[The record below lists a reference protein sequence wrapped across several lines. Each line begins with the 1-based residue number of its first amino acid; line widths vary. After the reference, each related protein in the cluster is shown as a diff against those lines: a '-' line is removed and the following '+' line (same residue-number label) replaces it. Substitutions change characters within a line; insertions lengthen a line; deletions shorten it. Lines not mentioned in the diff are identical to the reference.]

1 MGTNASMTITLPRQ
15 ETITGLSIVP
25 NADYNMI
32 DKLRL
37 AFDNDSAPV
46 ELTIAPT
53 NDRQDFDLTPHTA
66 RTLTISVADVHRVK
80 GAITGIDN
88 LWLRVARDETF
99 TRKVKPLANIGGLVK
114 YPIGAG
120 GVILNQL
127 RFQEHEA
134 VPINAQKKQ
143 VITTTLLKNMGAQF
157 SGGEA
162 GASTFTY
169 TTVPLDALCNLYL
182 TSDKGW
188 YDSARDLRRLPLDEQ
203 TFNNVVFNIRNVTT
217 SPLES
222 AVTLRGPGPN
232 GRTAPETVTG
242 IPVQRK
248 ADALF
253 FLHTFI
259 RTREWQPRDAR
270 SQPPVV
276 FQYSVNYADGTHT
289 NIAVRYGDGVDH
301 WLQDD
306 PQGLRNAALAWSA
319 AFQDAPQGPCA
330 TVYLMRWDNP
340 TPNVAISSI
349 DLAYDRDRYGAPV
362 LLGVTAGT
370 AIP

>member
-1 MGTNASMTITLPRQ
+1 
-15 ETITGLSIVP
+15 
-25 NADYNMI
+25 
-32 DKLRL
+32 
-37 AFDNDSAPV
+37 
-46 ELTIAPT
+46 
-53 NDRQDFDLTPHTA
+53 
-66 RTLTISVADVHRVK
+66 
-80 GAITGIDN
+80 
-88 LWLRVARDETF
+88 
-99 TRKVKPLANIGGLVK
+99 
-114 YPIGAG
+114 
-120 GVILNQL
+120 
-127 RFQEHEA
+127 
-134 VPINAQKKQ
+134 
-143 VITTTLLKNMGAQF
+143 
-157 SGGEA
+157 
-162 GASTFTY
+162 
-169 TTVPLDALCNLYL
+169 
-182 TSDKGW
+182 
-188 YDSARDLRRLPLDEQ
+188 
-203 TFNNVVFNIRNVTT
+203 
-217 SPLES
+217 
-222 AVTLRGPGPN
+222 
-232 GRTAPETVTG
+232 VTG